1 MDYKVLCDLAF
12 RPASLLSLF
21 TAHPFLL
28 GCSCSLQ
35 AFVPATSLVQLG
47 KTLSLAGLTSAH
59 PGNCLL
65 SFKKHLGS
73 ATYRKLFRPS
83 KLGVNSCLPEARLAT
98 ALSLSVYL
106 LDFQTGVEVGRK

>member
-12 RPASLLSLF
+12 HPASLLSLF
-21 TAHPFLL
+21 TVHPFLL

-35 AFVPATSLVQLG
+35 AFVPSTLLVQLG

-59 PGNCLL
+59 PGNRVL
-65 SFKKHLGS
+65 SFKKHLRS
-73 ATYRKLFRPS
+73 ATYRKLFRLS

-98 ALSLSVYL
+98 ALPLSVYL
-106 LDFQTGVEVGRK
+106 LDFQTGVEVGRT